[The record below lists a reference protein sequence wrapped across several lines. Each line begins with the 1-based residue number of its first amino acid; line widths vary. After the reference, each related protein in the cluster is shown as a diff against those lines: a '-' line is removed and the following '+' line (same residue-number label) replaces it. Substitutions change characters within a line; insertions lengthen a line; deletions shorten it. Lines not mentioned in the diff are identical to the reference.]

1 MQHHEEQQYLDI
13 LKDVMENGYETVDR
27 TGTGTLS
34 LFGKKMEFDISGYK
48 VPLLTTKKVFWKGV
62 VTELLWIVSGQT
74 NIKYLTDQG
83 VNIWNEWVLEKEP
96 DDKKE
101 GNLGPVYGKQLRD
114 WDTTDWEGG
123 WNIDQLDQ
131 LVTQIKTNPNSRR
144 LLFSLWNPNDINK
157 VKLPPCHGLVT
168 QFYVGKNGTISCQV
182 YCRSQDLFLGTPFN
196 IASYALL
203 THIIG
208 ELANLK
214 ADRLTWIGGN
224 VHVYNNLKKA
234 VELQLTRVPRF
245 PFPTVKMPL
254 QQKLESLEA
263 MTTNILNGTLT
274 WEDFQLE
281 NYQSDGVIKGQ
292 VSV

>member
-34 LFGKKMEFDISGYK
+34 LFGKKLEFDISGYK

-62 VTELLWIVSGQT
+62 VTELLWIISGQT

-83 VNIWNEWVLEKEP
+83 VNIWNEWVLEKET

-144 LLFSLWNPNDINK
+144 LLFSLWNPNDVNK

-208 ELANLK
+208 ELTGLK
-214 ADRLTWIGGN
+214 ADRLTWVGGN

-263 MTTNILNGTLT
+263 MTNNILNGTLT